1 MTVNNY
7 STKVFIIKI
16 LYLGFFSGLFSRVLA
31 GFCFSEQLDFI
42 KVGLEYLLHSV
53 KNSKIKIATMS
64 VHVISISAGLWPSLI
79 L

>member
-42 KVGLEYLLHSV
+42 KVGLEYAQYLLQSV
-53 KNSKIKIATMS
+53 KKS
-64 VHVISISAGLWPSLI
+64 
-79 L
+79 